1 MTVCVAFQ
9 RVFIVVSVYFVIDS
23 DRKLWIHLR
32 MSPFFYV
39 MQSCVGRGV
48 AMGRSPIQGVI

>member
-1 MTVCVAFQ
+1 
-9 RVFIVVSVYFVIDS
+9 
-23 DRKLWIHLR
+23 
-32 MSPFFYV
+32 